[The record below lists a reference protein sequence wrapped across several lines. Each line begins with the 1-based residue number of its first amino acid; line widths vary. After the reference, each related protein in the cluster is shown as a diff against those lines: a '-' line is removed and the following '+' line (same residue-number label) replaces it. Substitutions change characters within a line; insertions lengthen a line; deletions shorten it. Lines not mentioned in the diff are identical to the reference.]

1 MPDQARYSLA
11 MTAQLRIATR
21 GSPLALAQ
29 AREVRDRL
37 AVAHPDLKAPDSVEI
52 IVIRTTGDRIRSGKL
67 ADAGGKGLFTKEI
80 EDALLAQR
88 VDIAVHSMKDVPTIL
103 PDGLVIGALLPR
115 EDPRDAFIARDAVS
129 IEALPRGAVVG
140 TASLRRRAILHHRR
154 PDLRVVPLRGNVGT
168 RLGKVEDGEVDAT
181 LLAIAGLRRLGLA
194 DRATAILDPAEMLP
208 AVCQGTIG
216 IELRAGDAASRE
228 RIAAIDDGP
237 TAVRTEAERALLA
250 ALDGSCRTPIAALA
264 ELTGGTLSVRAL
276 IVRPDGSEMIET
288 AREGIAADAA
298 RLGRDA
304 GEELRRRGGADF
316 FAPESADTG
325 G

>member
-1 MPDQARYSLA
+1 MPDQARYSLV

-37 AVAHPDLKAPDSVEI
+37 TAAHSDLKAPDSVEI
-52 IVIRTTGDRIRSGKL
+52 IVIRTTGDRIRSGLL
-67 ADAGGKGLFTKEI
+67 ADAGRKGLFTKEI
-80 EDALLAQR
+80 EDALLAR
-88 VDIAVHSMKDVPTIL
+88 RADIAVHSMKDVPTVL

-115 EDPRDAFIARDAVS
+115 EDPRDAFIARDADS
-129 IEALPRGAVVG
+129 IEALPQGAVVG

-154 PDLRVVPLRGNVGT
+154 PALRVVPLRGNVGT
-168 RLGKVEDGEVDAT
+168 RLQKVEDGEVDAT

-216 IELRAGDAASRE
+216 IELRAGDTASRE
-228 RIAAIDDGP
+228 RIAAINDNS
-237 TAVRTEAERALLA
+237 TTVRTEAERALLA

-264 ELTGGTLSVRAL
+264 TLAGGTLALRAL

-288 AREGIAADAA
+288 ACEGSAADAA

-304 GEELRRRGGADF
+304 GGELRRRASADF
-316 FAPESADTG
+316 FGPESAGNG